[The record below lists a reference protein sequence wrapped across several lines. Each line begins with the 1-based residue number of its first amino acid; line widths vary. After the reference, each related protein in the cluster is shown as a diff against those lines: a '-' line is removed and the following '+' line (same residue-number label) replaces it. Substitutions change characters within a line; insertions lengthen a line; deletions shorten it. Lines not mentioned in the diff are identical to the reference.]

1 MISPVQETSTAS
13 PVYHPRREGERPFS
27 LPSPPSAKGARP
39 TELSCLP
46 LPVCLPTEEDQPDS
60 HAVENFPFTVW
71 PNNFNAADSRLNRND
86 SVSFPGRALR
96 DHPVKHPPPP
106 PCPLLYICS
115 PILFPRQPSHV
126 QVAVVVKTRAELR
139 KRKPQ
144 VSLQT

>member
-1 MISPVQETSTAS
+1 MVKDEEIVVIGA
-13 PVYHPRREGERPFS
+13 R
-27 LPSPPSAKGARP
+27 ARP
-39 TELSCLP
+39 TELSP
-46 LPVCLPTEEDQPDS
+46 AVCLPSGEDQPDS
-60 HAVENFPFTVW
+60 HAVENFPLTVW

-106 PCPLLYICS
+106 PPCPLLYICS

-126 QVAVVVKTRAELR
+126 QVAVVVKRAGQR

-144 VSLQT
+144 VSPLPQHP